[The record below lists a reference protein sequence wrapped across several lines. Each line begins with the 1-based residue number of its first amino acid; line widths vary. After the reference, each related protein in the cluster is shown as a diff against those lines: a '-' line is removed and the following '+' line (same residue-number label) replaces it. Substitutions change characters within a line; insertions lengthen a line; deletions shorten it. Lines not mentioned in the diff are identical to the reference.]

1 MKAVVAAF
9 NQEKAL
15 VGAFSVIMNLRMDLF
30 EALVV
35 GGLSAALTSCI
46 REIQRER
53 SVAPLSSAQTQASTM
68 KIGSRGKYFAK
79 FWEIIEK
86 FQTVVTNRVLGLT
99 SRERRL
105 LEKMQREHSS
115 RQQTCVSYI
124 IVRKKYIYIE
134 ILKPSLFIL
143 EETTYKYT

>member
-1 MKAVVAAF
+1 
-9 NQEKAL
+9 
-15 VGAFSVIMNLRMDLF
+15 
-30 EALVV
+30 
-35 GGLSAALTSCI
+35 
-46 REIQRER
+46 
-53 SVAPLSSAQTQASTM
+53 M

>member
-1 MKAVVAAF
+1 MA
-9 NQEKAL
+9 AL
-15 VGAFSVIMNLRMDLF
+15 VSKVTVSGWWVL
-30 EALVV
+30 

-115 RQQTCVSYI
+115 RQQASVSYI
-124 IVRKKYIYIE
+124 IVRTNIYIE
-134 ILKPSLFIL
+134 IYHTVNRLRSFLSLGHL
-143 EETTYKYT
+143 VTRSLGHSVTW

>member
-1 MKAVVAAF
+1 
-9 NQEKAL
+9 
-15 VGAFSVIMNLRMDLF
+15 
-30 EALVV
+30 
-35 GGLSAALTSCI
+35 
-46 REIQRER
+46 
-53 SVAPLSSAQTQASTM
+53 M

-124 IVRKKYIYIE
+124 IVRTNIYIE
-134 ILKPSLFIL
+134 IYHTVNRLRSFLSLGHSVIWSLNHLVTQSLGRYFQQIH
-143 EETTYKYT
+143 ERTDRQH

>member
-1 MKAVVAAF
+1 
-9 NQEKAL
+9 
-15 VGAFSVIMNLRMDLF
+15 
-30 EALVV
+30 
-35 GGLSAALTSCI
+35 
-46 REIQRER
+46 
-53 SVAPLSSAQTQASTM
+53 M

-124 IVRKKYIYIE
+124 IVRTNIYIE
-134 ILKPSLFIL
+134 IYHMVNRLRNFLSQSLGHLVILSLFSPPPPLHLRSIWGVRAKL
-143 EETTYKYT
+143 SF